1 MQQIAQRAAYLK
13 GLAQGMKL
21 EGGDE
26 QQRLLAQLVDLVGD
40 LCEQV
45 TALDQEHQNLEEYV
59 QSIDE
64 DLSALEGDLSLEGE
78 QAAQAAVAGLQ
89 EDEEAVFDE
98 ADFIQAVCPH
108 CHSRVLFDAE
118 VFKGDEELICPQCHE
133 PMDPAE

>member
-1 MQQIAQRAAYLK
+1 MQQIAQRAAYLR

-21 EGGDE
+21 AEGGE
-26 QQRLLAQLVDLVGD
+26 QQKLLAQLVDLVGD
-40 LCEQV
+40 LCERV
-45 TALDQEHQNLEEYV
+45 DALDGEHQNLEEYV

-89 EDEEAVFDE
+89 DDEDEVFDE
-98 ADFIQAVCPH
+98 GDFIQAVCPH

-118 VFKGDEELICPQCHE
+118 VFKGDEELICPQCHQ